1 MNTAP
6 HVLRILI
13 HAPTQG
19 AVARARNNAVNLK
32 KDAPDAE
39 VLIVANAD
47 GVAAVLDAP
56 QPDTDALTLVCANTL
71 QRLGRRAQEPLRTV
85 RSGIAAI
92 VEMQREGWLY
102 VRA

>member
-6 HVLRILI
+6 DILRILI

-19 AVARARNNAVNLK
+19 GVTRARNNVVNLK
-32 KDAPDAE
+32 KDAPHVE
-39 VLIVANAD
+39 MLIVVNAD

-56 QPDTDALTLVCANTL
+56 QPDIDALTLVCANTL
-71 QRLGRRAQEPLRTV
+71 QRLGQRAQEPLQTV
-85 RSGIAAI
+85 PSGIAAI
-92 VEMQREGWLY
+92 LEMQREGWLY

>member
-6 HVLRILI
+6 HVMRILI
-13 HAPTQG
+13 HAHTQG
-19 AVARARNNAVNLK
+19 GLARARNNAVNLK
-32 KDAPDAE
+32 KDTPDAE

-56 QPDTDALTLVCANTL
+56 HPDTDALTLVCASTL
-71 QRLGRRAQEPLRTV
+71 QRLDRSAQEPLRTV